1 MKAVSQNYNEVMN
14 QVVRPT
20 SKFQASIE
28 MIDRSV
34 EGDATVTTSE
44 ATSFSSGVLD
54 KVHECDYAIFD
65 QDFIKVGSNLRIL
78 PTYSYSYLKNGYVSS
93 VICDENGVFQE
104 VPIIEVQFGSVRNF
118 IAMTYEFGMEYPT
131 QIRVT
136 YYLEGVE
143 KGQFISTPNGVNFVD
158 AVNHIGDCDKIT
170 FEFLS
175 MSKPF
180 YRVRVGRLIF
190 GYEKKFEMSDL
201 ISTDHTMSIDP
212 LSSSLPYEKL
222 AIKVS
227 NLNRDYNPD
236 NPHGLWEFFQNGMPI
251 SIRYG
256 INNGG
261 ATEWL
266 EAGRL
271 FLSDAPT
278 VDGTTATFNAVDL
291 LSTLT
296 DDYYK
301 GVWRPNGI
309 SLYDLAVEVL
319 SDAGVVDYRLD
330 ESLKQITTVAPLP
343 IIPHRECLQ
352 LIANVGECVLYTNT
366 KGQIVIEKQILNEAP
381 NDYYLDFSKMFNKPV
396 VKKTEELKSVDV
408 SVHTLTKEEALSE
421 LSKYSDI
428 EIYGE
433 QEVRVEYDTA
443 TDVEAVVEGGE
454 ILSATYYARTAILNI
469 RADAMVNVVVKG
481 HKIIDDTTIVSTKV
495 SSRGEICPLE
505 NPLVTTDSKAKSL
518 GEWVATYLS
527 SRNTYETNFRQ
538 DFALDVNDVIRI
550 RSEFEENIP
559 ARITK
564 LRYKLPGQQGT
575 ISVRRVSDGVG
586 YTKNKLG

>member
-1 MKAVSQNYNEVMN
+1 MKAVSQNYTEVMN

-44 ATSFSSGVLD
+44 TTSFSSGVLD

-65 QDFIKVGSNLRIL
+65 QDFIKVGSDLRIL
-78 PTYSYSYLKNGYVSS
+78 PASSTQYLKNGYVSS

-104 VPIIEVQFGSVRNF
+104 IPIIEVQFGSVRSF

-136 YYLEGVE
+136 YYLEG
-143 KGQFISTPNGVNFVD
+143 KSRGQFTTTPNSTSYTD
-158 AVNHIGDCDKIT
+158 ATHHIGDCDKIT

-180 YRVRVGRLIF
+180 YRLRVGRIIF
-190 GYEKKFEMSDL
+190 GYEKTFETSDI

-212 LSSSLPYEKL
+212 LSSSLPYEKI

-227 NLNRDYNPD
+227 NHNRDYNPD
-236 NPHGLWEFFQNGMPI
+236 NPHGIWEFFTNGMPI

-256 INNGG
+256 VNSSGV
-261 ATEWL
+261 TEWV

-278 VDGTTATFNAVDL
+278 VDGATATFNAVDI

-301 GVWRPNGI
+301 GVWRPNGV
-309 SLYDLAVEVL
+309 SLYDLATEVL
-319 SDAGVVDYRLD
+319 LDAGITEYLLD
-330 ESLKQITTVAPLP
+330 ESLKQIATVAPLP

-352 LIANVGECVLYTNT
+352 LIANAGECVLYTNP
-366 KGQIVIEKQILNEAP
+366 KGKIVIEKQILNEVP
-381 NDYYLDFSKMFNKPV
+381 CDYYLDFSKMFDKPV

-408 SVHTLTKEEALSE
+408 SVHTLTVEDELTE
-421 LSKYSDI
+421 LSKYTDI
-428 EIYGE
+428 EVYGE
-433 QEVRVEYDTA
+433 QEVRVEYVTA
-443 TDVEAVVEGGE
+443 TDVEAIVEGGE
-454 ILSATYYARTAILNI
+454 IISATYYATTAILNI
-469 RADAMVNVVVKG
+469 RAESMVNIVVQG
-481 HKIIDDTTIVSTKV
+481 NKIIDDTSIVRTKV
-495 SSRGEICPLE
+495 NNRGEICPLE
-505 NPLVTTDSKAKSL
+505 NPLITNDSRAKSV
-518 GEWVATYLS
+518 GEWVASYLS
-527 SRNTYETNFRQ
+527 SRNTYEANFRQ

-559 ARITK
+559 ARVTK
-564 LRYKLPGQQGT
+564 LRYKLPGQQGS
-575 ISVRRVSDGVG
+575 INVRRVSDGVG